1 MLILIHIG
9 ELNVYWCLEQQLEV
23 EEVED
28 ESLTSID
35 RAVHVPPLSPNRQ
48 QSFRLPP
55 LSPYDKFLKATTY

>member
-9 ELNVYWCLEQQLEV
+9 ELNVYWCLEQQL
-23 EEVED
+23 EVED

-48 QSFRLPP
+48 QSFLLPP